1 MEFNVKALE
10 TVVNDA
16 GTPHKLEHAMYQ
28 AKGEDGW
35 VGTTTIRNYL
45 NRKRIPSREIVEKFI
60 AYAHIRHLELEFY
73 ISP

>member
-10 TVVNDA
+10 ALVNDA
-16 GTPHKLEHAMYQ
+16 GSPPKLEHAMYQ

-35 VGTTTIRNYL
+35 VGTTAIKNYL
-45 NRKRIPSREIVEKFI
+45 NRKRIPDREIVEKFI
-60 AYAHIRHLELEFY
+60 AYADIRHLELEFY